1 MTDIANQLLL
11 ASVRTNLADYFDKL
25 VLIYMIL
32 IFVRIII
39 SWIPRIPY
47 NSTLQAVLQFIHDIT
62 DPYLRIFRR
71 LLPPIGDRIPL
82 DLSPLIALIVLII
95 LRAVVPPLIA
105 GG

>member
-1 MTDIANQLLL
+1 MSGIANQLLL
-11 ASVRTNLADYFDKL
+11 ASVRSNLADYFDKL

-32 IFVRIII
+32 VFIRIII

-47 NSTLQAVLQFIHDIT
+47 NRTLQAVLQFIHDVT
-62 DPYLRIFRR
+62 EPYLRIFRR
-71 LLPPIGDRIPL
+71 ILPPIGDRFPL
-82 DLSPLIALIVLII
+82 DLSPLIALIVLVI